1 MGAFAHESTAL
12 AQIAQHL
19 LRRLDPDRA
28 NPAQIRCSLWQASAG
43 TNAFNE
49 AMRSTRCAQIN
60 RSMLR

>member
-1 MGAFAHESTAL
+1 MKALRWHRSPSTFSAASIL
-12 AQIAQHL
+12 IEQTSPHS
-19 LRRLDPDRA
+19 
-28 NPAQIRCSLWQASAG
+28 AQIRCSLWQASAG